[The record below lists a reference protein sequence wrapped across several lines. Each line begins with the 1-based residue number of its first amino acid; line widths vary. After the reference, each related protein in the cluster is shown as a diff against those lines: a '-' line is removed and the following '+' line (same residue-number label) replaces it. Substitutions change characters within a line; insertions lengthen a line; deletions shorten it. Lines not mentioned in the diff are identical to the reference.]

1 MNKLLENIG
10 NSLDAKREKFL
21 EEITKRP
28 DVLYEFSIDKLETI
42 NKYYDE
48 LLEKKSAELAKLKKA
63 N

>member
-1 MNKLLENIG
+1 MNNLSENSV
-10 NSLDAKREKFL
+10 NSLDIKREKFL

-28 DVLYEFSIDKLETI
+28 DVLYEFPIEKLEII

-48 LLEKKSAELAKLKKA
+48 LLEKKSAELEKLKKA